1 MIERLPQYFLA
12 DLPTDAPLTARIV
25 TEACQNLRRNQERY
39 LLNRTTAG
47 MIRLLSELGEQW
59 LQPGYP
65 FRQCALELGPAAT
78 GFTAETLREGLDHFF
93 KQLNAET
100 LQSLLIQDLGSPQR
114 LDGFTQTHGEIQE
127 RRYAIAH
134 GPALIGHIA
143 AGNLPSPA
151 LSSLVMGLLLRSA
164 QFIKCARGQSLLPR
178 LLAHS
183 IYDTEPKI
191 ASCLEIAEWPG
202 GTEDIERALFNEVD
216 VMTATGSDQTVESVH
231 QRVPKKVRFL
241 GYGQRVSFSYLT
253 GRSLAGFALKRNVQN
268 VGADVV
274 AWDQQGC
281 LSPHVIFVE
290 SRGGIAPESF
300 AELLAAEL
308 ERREAQTPRGAIS
321 AEESAAIALRRS
333 VYEIRAAHSP
343 DTRMWTSQG
352 STAWTVVFENEP
364 RFQTSCL
371 NRFIIVKPA
380 QDLGEILRHAE
391 EVRTKV
397 STVGIGAAPEE
408 IQELANTLAR
418 WGASRICPIGRM
430 QLPPLTWRHDGRPAL
445 ADLVKWTDWEQ

>member
-1 MIERLPQYFLA
+1 MIEKLPQYFLA
-12 DLPTDAPLTARIV
+12 DLPTDASLTSRIV

-39 LLNRTTAG
+39 LLNRNTAS

-59 LQPGYP
+59 LQPDYP
-65 FRQCALELGPAAT
+65 FRQCALEHGPAAT
-78 GFTAETLREGLDHFF
+78 GFSIEILREGLDHFF

-114 LDGFTQTHGEIQE
+114 LDGFSQTHGEIQE
-127 RRYAIAH
+127 RRYGLAQ
-134 GPALIGHIA
+134 GPALIGHIT

-151 LSSLVMGLLLRSA
+151 LSSLVLGLLLRSG
-164 QFIKCARGQSLLPR
+164 QFIKCARGQSLIPR
-178 LLAHS
+178 LVAHS

-202 GTEDIERALFNEVD
+202 GTEDVEQALFQEVD
-216 VMTATGSDQTVESVH
+216 LLTATGSDQTIESIH
-231 QRVPKKVRFL
+231 RRVPTRVRFL
-241 GYGQRVSFSYLT
+241 GYGQRLSFSYLT
-253 GRSLAGFALKRNVQN
+253 GRSLTGFGIKRTVQN
-268 VGADVV
+268 VGADIA

-281 LSPHVIFVE
+281 LSPHVVYVE
-290 SRGGIAPESF
+290 ARGGIAPEAF

-308 ERREAQTPRGAIS
+308 ERREALTPRGPLS
-321 AEESAAIALRRS
+321 SEESAAIAMRRS
-333 VYEIRAAHSP
+333 IYEIRAAHSP
-343 DTRMWTSQG
+343 DTRLWASQG

-371 NRFIIVKPA
+371 NRFIIVKAA

-391 EVRTKV
+391 EVRTKI

-408 IQELANTLAR
+408 IQELASTLAR
-418 WGASRICPIGRM
+418 WGASRICPVGRM